1 MDDSIFTTVLP
12 LWWGVLFIGIT
23 FFLRYNKDHTVD
35 PTKRFFLFLLL
46 LAIFA
51 FASYMPFGIMAV
63 VVPVMIILT
72 FFKWLKGP
80 LFKIFVIALGVIC
93 GVSLTYVFYK
103 FDADRKATI
112 PVINER
118 FTEDPAEWN
127 RELLAYAAKPLE
139 FVRPEEQQADDPL
152 KPKGDGFFT
161 PDLEEDAIAFAPDNP
176 AVWDGMELHI
186 PVPENMAFHYTIA
199 GQVLYLTFINPS
211 NEVMQVILYN
221 RDDGEEVLEKCREA
235 YVDENAQ
242 RRDLQAGA
250 EFFQP
255 ERFEHFFLTEQSVVQ
270 NSADAIIAAAIVNI
284 TPKEIDGKKF
294 GFGFDTEIYSG
305 ALGVEDGSARVF
317 VISALRDM
325 KMNSVLPLHW
335 VDRFL
340 RLN

>member
-1 MDDSIFTTVLP
+1 MDDSIYTTVLP
-12 LWWGVLFIGIT
+12 LWWGALFIGIT
-23 FFLRYNKDHTVD
+23 LFLRYNKDHTVD

-63 VVPVMIILT
+63 VIPVMIVLT

-80 LFKIFVIALGVIC
+80 LFKTFVVVLGVIC
-93 GVSLTYVFYK
+93 GASLTYVFYK

-112 PVINER
+112 PIINER

-127 RELLAYAAKPLE
+127 AELLRYAAKQME
-139 FVRPEEQQADDPL
+139 FVKPDEPDDPL
-152 KPKGDGFFT
+152 KPKGNGFFT
-161 PDLEEDAIAFAPDNP
+161 PDLEEGGVSFAPENP
-176 AVWDGMELHI
+176 AVWEELELQI
-186 PVPENMAFHYTIA
+186 PVPENMAFHYA
-199 GQVLYLTFINPS
+199 VVGNVLYLTFTNPDS
-211 NEVMQVILYN
+211 EVMRVILYN
-221 RDDGEEVLEKCREA
+221 RQNGGGVLEECREA

-242 RRDLQAGA
+242 RRDLQAAA
-250 EFFQP
+250 EFFQV
-255 ERFEHFFLTEQSVVQ
+255 ERFEHFFLTEQTVVQ

-284 TPKEIDGKKF
+284 TPKAVDGKKF

-305 ALGVEDGSARVF
+305 AARIEDGSARVF

-335 VDRFL
+335 FDRFL